1 MSAKI
6 LSGKEVAASI
16 KDECKAA
23 AEELRAKGIVPKLGI
38 LRVGA
43 KDNDLAYER
52 GVLKRFGTIDVA
64 VEVTELDGHRI
75 SKIKVIIHE
84 QHVDES
90 GKA

>member
-16 KDECKAA
+16 KEECKAA

-43 KDNDLAYER
+43 KDN
-52 GVLKRFGTIDVA
+52 
-64 VEVTELDGHRI
+64 
-75 SKIKVIIHE
+75 
-84 QHVDES
+84 
-90 GKA
+90 